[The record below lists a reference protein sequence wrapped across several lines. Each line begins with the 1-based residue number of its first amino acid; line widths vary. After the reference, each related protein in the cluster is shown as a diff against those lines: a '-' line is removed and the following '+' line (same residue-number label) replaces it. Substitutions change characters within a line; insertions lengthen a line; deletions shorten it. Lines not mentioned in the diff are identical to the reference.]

1 MCRKLI
7 YLSSFVFVLS
17 MAGSTSGGLIAHN
30 PSPAD
35 GAIHPDSWAALTW
48 TAGSSA
54 TSHDVYFGENFDDV
68 DAGTGG
74 TFQGNQAA
82 TYFVVGLPGFPYPGG
97 LVLGTTYY
105 WRIDEVNPA
114 KTYRG
119 DVWSFTVSPRKAY
132 NPSPPDGAYFVN
144 PSVELSWEAGFGA
157 KSHSV
162 YFGDNFDDVDT
173 GTELTYTYKGATGT
187 TSYTPGPLELDK
199 AYFWRVDE
207 FDGITTYKGDVWSFT
222 TAVAVHEAPIDIKP
236 DSYPNAINLGSHGL
250 ITVAILSSDEV
261 GEEFDATTVDP
272 STVEL
277 AGASV
282 VKRGKGNKFMA
293 HEQDVNGD
301 GLLDLVVQVAI
312 DDIDVSLLQEVEE
325 DDVIYIYAPLT
336 GRTYGGEDIVE
347 GWDEIIIVPPETDSD
362 GNSGE
367 VDGSEIIEAI
377 EDLIENIQEMN
388 LPEGIENSLVSKLE
402 NAIQSVYRGRHNA
415 ASNQLEA
422 FINEVEAQRGK
433 KITEE
438 QADELIADAQS
449 IIDDIEDNGT

>member
-119 DVWSFTVSPRKAY
+119 DVWSFTVSPQKAY
-132 NPSPPDGAYFVN
+132 NPSPPNGAYFVN
-144 PSVELSWEAGFGA
+144 PNVELSWEAGFGA
-157 KSHSV
+157 KLHTV
-162 YFGDNFDDVDT
+162 YFGDNFDDVFN
-173 GTELTYTYKGATGT
+173 ATGGLPQGT
-187 TSYTPGPLELDK
+187 KTYTPGPLELDK
-199 AYFWRVDE
+199 AYYWRVDE
-207 FDGITTYKGDVWSFT
+207 FDGIATYKGDVWSFT
-222 TAVAVHEAPIDIKP
+222 TAVAVHEGPIDIKP
-236 DSYPNAINLGSHGL
+236 GSYPNAINLDSHGL
-250 ITVAILSSDEV
+250 IPVAILSD
-261 GEEFDATTVDP
+261 EEFDATTVDP
-272 STVEL
+272 STIEL

-293 HEQDVNGD
+293 HKQDVNGD
-301 GLLDLVVQVAI
+301 GLLDLVVQVAT
-312 DDIDVSLLQEVEE
+312 DDIDFSLLEEVEE

-336 GRTYGGEDIVE
+336 GRTYSGEDIVE
-347 GWDEIIIVPPETDSD
+347 GWDEITIVPPETDSD
-362 GNSGE
+362 GKPGV
-367 VDGSEIIEAI
+367 VDGDGDGIMVVDIGAL
-377 EDLIENIQEMN
+377 EDLIEHIQQMN
-388 LPEGIENSLVSKLE
+388 LLGGIENSLVSKLE
-402 NAIQSVYRGRHNA
+402 NAIQSVDRGQHNA